1 MATIVDVARKAGVS
15 TSTVSHVINGTQPVS
30 PATRVKVV
38 EAISAT
44 GYAQDGLARS
54 LRRARSDTL
63 GLVISDAGTAAFAEI
78 VAGVEHEARRAGLIT
93 LLGHTADDP
102 ALERSLVAALRGR
115 RVDGLLIAQA
125 PNSEPT
131 LLDDLARSGPPVV
144 LLDRLGATHLD
155 QVGVENV
162 GPMVALVSHLLASRP
177 GASVAYVAVGG
188 RVATLQERGA
198 GFREALSRSG
208 LTPQPTF
215 ILEDPD
221 GRVVRRRLRGILARR
236 DRPRAMVAASQVSAV
251 AALQAIAEAGLSVPD
266 DVALAT
272 FDDFPFADLFSPR
285 LTAVSQPAFAIGR
298 DAVRLLLRRLKTPAA
313 PPRTIRL
320 RPRIV
325 HRESCG
331 CGGREPIE
339 WNDGHLDADEVA
351 TAQAALATTGPPR
364 SQGR

>member
-1 MATIVDVARKAGVS
+1 
-15 TSTVSHVINGTQPVS
+15 
-30 PATRVKVV
+30 
-38 EAISAT
+38 
-44 GYAQDGLARS
+44 
-54 LRRARSDTL
+54 
-63 GLVISDAGTAAFAEI
+63 
-78 VAGVEHEARRAGLIT
+78 
-93 LLGHTADDP
+93 
-102 ALERSLVAALRGR
+102 
-115 RVDGLLIAQA
+115 
-125 PNSEPT
+125 
-131 LLDDLARSGPPVV
+131 
-144 LLDRLGATHLD
+144 
-155 QVGVENV
+155 
-162 GPMVALVSHLLASRP
+162 
-177 GASVAYVAVGG
+177 
-188 RVATLQERGA
+188 
-198 GFREALSRSG
+198 
-208 LTPQPTF
+208 
-215 ILEDPD
+215 
-221 GRVVRRRLRGILARR
+221 
-236 DRPRAMVAASQVSAV
+236 MVAASQVSAV